1 MEWEDRRRH
10 STCQDRGEA
19 FILKIGLFLDHNL
32 VGVSTKRIDKRIEV
46 AINNSKQKLI
56 IDENGTKR

>member
-19 FILKIGLFLDHNL
+19 FILKIGLFLDRNL

-46 AINNSKQKLI
+46 A
-56 IDENGTKR
+56 D